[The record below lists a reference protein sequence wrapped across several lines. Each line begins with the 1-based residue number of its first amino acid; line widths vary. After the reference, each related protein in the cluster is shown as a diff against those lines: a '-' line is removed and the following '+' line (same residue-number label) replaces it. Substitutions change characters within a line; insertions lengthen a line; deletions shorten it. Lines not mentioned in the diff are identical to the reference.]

1 MVFKFLSLYIFAMV
15 HPSYVTIMGDNEPTW
30 LKEIGK
36 LTHCVNLLH
45 CLVPSTTKIIIV
57 AFYLVPFYFYLSKI
71 VNQCENE
78 IDTKVS

>member
-1 MVFKFLSLYIFAMV
+1 
-15 HPSYVTIMGDNEPTW
+15 MGDKEPTW

-45 CLVPSTTKIIIV
+45 CLVPSTTKIIIM
-57 AFYLVPFYFYLSKI
+57 ALYLVPFNFYLSEI
-71 VNQCENE
+71 VKKCENE